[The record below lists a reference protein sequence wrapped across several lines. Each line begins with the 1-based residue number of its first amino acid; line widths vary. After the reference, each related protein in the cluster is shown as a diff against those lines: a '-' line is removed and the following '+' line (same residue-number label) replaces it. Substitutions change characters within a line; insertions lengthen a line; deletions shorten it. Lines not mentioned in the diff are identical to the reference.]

1 MNNED
6 FERQVAFILEQQA
19 RFAANL
25 AEQQARFAANLAK
38 QQERDAELEA
48 RFIRVDRQIEQLTGK
63 VAQHDE
69 PDARAERI
77 DRQLE
82 QLVGFAGTFRDAL
95 LGLTYHVERHEQQI
109 AEINRG
115 LAELV
120 ERGKETDARLNALML
135 VVERHISGHQQDQ

>member
-6 FERQVAFILEQQA
+6 FERQVAFIL
-19 RFAANL
+19 
-25 AEQQARFAANLAK
+25 EQQARFAANLAK